1 MQPFNI
7 QTSRLQIIWF
17 IGGSPWLALQQV
29 TKAHNPNFCF
39 QSCSR
44 SSSTCSSWF
53 LLLFCETCGRRYKIK
68 LPWAHLHNNCQTL
81 VGPHSEYCSWVCPK
95 TSNWMKS
102 KSFYELWCWHHI
114 KTSSSVW
121 PQSERNS
128 HHEEHKKTD
137 WKYNEKTRVVAGK
150 KEKVPSTQVYD
161 FAYWSEY
168 LSKGKK
174 HIKKT
179 RNIVYALPAPI

>member
-7 QTSRLQIIWF
+7 QTWRLQIIWF
-17 IGGSPWLALQQV
+17 IAGSPWLALQQV
-29 TKAHNPNFCF
+29 TKAHDPNFCF

-81 VGPHSEYCSWVCPK
+81 VGSHPEYCSWVCPK

-102 KSFYELWCWHHI
+102 KSLYELWWWHHI

-121 PQSERNS
+121 TQSERI
-128 HHEEHKKTD
+128 
-137 WKYNEKTRVVAGK
+137 
-150 KEKVPSTQVYD
+150 P
-161 FAYWSEY
+161 
-168 LSKGKK
+168 
-174 HIKKT
+174 IT
-179 RNIVYALPAPI
+179 RNIKEQTENIMRRHGSLREKKKFHPLKSTTSHIEASIFQKEKNI

>member
-1 MQPFNI
+1 MVHRWI
-7 QTSRLQIIWF
+7 TL
-17 IGGSPWLALQQV
+17 
-29 TKAHNPNFCF
+29 
-39 QSCSR
+39 
-44 SSSTCSSWF
+44 TCSSAGDEGSWSK
-53 LLLFCETCGRRYKIK
+53 LLLPEL
-68 LPWAHLHNNCQTL
+68 LPLFLNMLVMIPPPLLWNLRPAVQNQVTL
-81 VGPHSEYCSWVCPK
+81 GTFTQQLSNSSRAPSEYCSWVCPK
-95 TSNWMKS
+95 TSNWMKW
-102 KSFYELWCWHHI
+102 KSCYELWWWRHI

-137 WKYNEKTRVVAGK
+137 WKYNEKTRIVAGK
-150 KEKVPSTQVYD
+150 KKKVPYTQVYD

-174 HIKKT
+174 QTKRT